1 MSATFSP
8 PSSDLLQARAATVT
22 RLLFATVV
30 GVIIGVVGVAAV
42 VGSVGVVGVVGV
54 GPTFDCDES
63 KVAFTPR
70 GQSPLPCHL

>member
-30 GVIIGVVGVAAV
+30 GVIIGV